1 MSHKWMYDA
10 ESLIGYLEAAGF
22 HEVAQMEFCRS
33 AIPGIE
39 EVERPDRVLN
49 VAGVCIEGKRI
60 DD

>member
-1 MSHKWMYDA
+1 MYDA
-10 ESLIGYLEAAGF
+10 ESLIGYLEADGF